1 MSTNNSVRSIRD
13 EVSNIPTHPRGYI
26 ILFIICSFLTWR
38 EHWLTH
44 NTRLDLLVER
54 LDESEDVSNVWQTRC
69 EDLERSLREAVNS
82 AKWLRAQN
90 EDLERRLNSHQP
102 EIRGALDAREA
113 AFRRL
118 KHARKVIRDLLEE
131 RVSEWIFSPLMIV

>member
-1 MSTNNSVRSIRD
+1 M
-13 EVSNIPTHPRGYI
+13 
-26 ILFIICSFLTWR
+26 
-38 EHWLTH
+38 
-44 NTRLDLLVER
+44 RLDLLVER
-54 LDESEDVSNVWQTRC
+54 LDESEDISTVWQTRC
-69 EDLERSLREAVNS
+69 GDLERSLRETVNS

-118 KHARKVIRDLLEE
+118 KHARRVIRDLLEE
-131 RVSEWIFSPLMIV
+131 RVSYGG